1 MSFHVAKTGKMSKV
15 TLAVFCTLL
24 GLLPLCR
31 AYIKRKEANAKFDV
45 RSFGCLMSL
54 LEALMHCSRFG
65 HSDGSL
71 QMDSG
76 NGQPR

>member
-1 MSFHVAKTGKMSKV
+1 MGFHVAETGKMSKV

-31 AYIKRKEANAKFDV
+31 AYMLSSTIHL

-54 LEALMHCSRFG
+54 LEALMRCSRFG

>member
-31 AYIKRKEANAKFDV
+31 AYIKRKEANAKFDDS
-45 RSFGCLMSL
+45 RSEFRLFDVL
-54 LEALMHCSRFG
+54 A
-65 HSDGSL
+65 
-71 QMDSG
+71 
-76 NGQPR
+76 